1 MMLIMYMFV
10 ASGAVLALLS
20 VPLMFD
26 KIGPNPWYGFRC
38 RATLE
43 NREVWFAVNRFAARG
58 LLCVGLI
65 TVATAIG
72 LARLPVA
79 SVDVYAIS
87 CAAVILGALAVNL
100 VMSFTYLKTLQK

>member
-1 MMLIMYMFV
+1 M
-10 ASGAVLALLS
+10 
-20 VPLMFD
+20 
-26 KIGPNPWYGFRC
+26 
-38 RATLE
+38 
-43 NREVWFAVNRFAARG
+43 
-58 LLCVGLI
+58 
-65 TVATAIG
+65 ATAIG